1 MRTPVRR
8 LEGITYW
15 VIEDPEAIRDFI
27 NTEVRRE
34 WEVDAA
40 SEHRNPREDSWLKTL
55 PKRKWSLRI
64 IERGRIK
71 LDPRIMSYV
80 DPERGYVFSKSL
92 AERNL
97 ELQESMEMGGLAIW
111 PLVVR
116 KEDMQ
121 LVDGYCRYNTLKKL
135 NVSRIYAYMGAL

>member
-1 MRTPVRR
+1 M
-8 LEGITYW
+8 
-15 VIEDPEAIRDFI
+15 IEDPEAIRDFI

-40 SEHRNPREDSWLKTL
+40 SEHRDPREDPWLKTL

-92 AERNL
+92 AERSL

-116 KEDMQ
+116 KEDMR

-135 NVSRIYAYMGAL
+135 NVSRIYAYTGTL